1 VSADPSAVHR
11 NAASSQLFPAPE
23 SAGAGLTILGAY
35 LTPTLK
41 FTLLENRVLQFIG
54 SCDEQLEIIRMLKQF
69 QPSLL
74 LISRPVELSALI
86 AVLRQA
92 KEIAATTKTLIV
104 ADSWDSELMRAM
116 LRYGAKG
123 CVRTTCSPQ
132 NLAKALLAVYAGDV
146 WFERKILID
155 AIDQLLKVVND
166 AVPGVRP
173 QMTESQD
180 SLVLTKREH
189 AVAELLI
196 QGLTNKEIGKRLN
209 ISIETVK
216 THLKS
221 IFAKLGIQRRS
232 QVVLKTL
239 CDRIVLP

>member
-1 VSADPSAVHR
+1 
-11 NAASSQLFPAPE
+11 
-23 SAGAGLTILGAY
+23 
-35 LTPTLK
+35 
-41 FTLLENRVLQFIG
+41 
-54 SCDEQLEIIRMLKQF
+54 
-69 QPSLL
+69 
-74 LISRPVELSALI
+74 
-86 AVLRQA
+86 
-92 KEIAATTKTLIV
+92 
-104 ADSWDSELMRAM
+104 M

-123 CVRTTCSPQ
+123 CVRTTCSPE